1 MTNTDII
8 LKLLL
13 AVAVGGALG
22 MERELRSKSA
32 GFRTIILICLGAT
45 LFTIFSQLIGT
56 DSPSR
61 IASNIVVGIGF
72 VGAGI
77 IFKSGTRVNGVTT
90 ASSVWVTAALGM
102 GIGAGYYAVAVAGC
116 VVTLVVLFGFTYIE
130 HYIDRVNQV
139 RNYKITYPY
148 EENQQHKYE
157 DILKGH
163 GLKIRNMQ
171 QHKKN
176 NIIEG
181 YWLVQGRE
189 SRHRRFIE
197 AILHDETVTEFE
209 F

>member
-1 MTNTDII
+1 MSSEDII
-8 LKLLL
+8 VKLLL
-13 AVAVGGALG
+13 ALAVGGILG

-32 GFRTIILICLGAT
+32 GFRTLILICLGAT

-77 IFKSGTRVNGVTT
+77 IFKSGNRVNGVTT
-90 ASSVWVTAALGM
+90 ASSVWITAALGM
-102 GIGAGYYAVAVAGC
+102 GIGAGYYMVAIAGC
-116 VVTLVVLFGFTYIE
+116 ILTVLVLVVFLYLE
-130 HYIDRVNQV
+130 HYIDKVNQV

-148 EENQQHKYE
+148 EENKQHKYE
-157 DILKGH
+157 EILKAH
-163 GLKIRNMQ
+163 GLKIKNRQ

-176 NIIEG
+176 NIVEG
-181 YWLVQGRE
+181 FWLVQGRQ
-189 SRHRRFIE
+189 SRHHKFIDT
-197 AILHDETVTEFE
+197 ILHDDTVSEFE

>member
-1 MTNTDII
+1 MTNTDIVV
-8 LKLLL
+8 KLLL
-13 AVAVGGALG
+13 ALAVGGALG

-32 GFRTIILICLGAT
+32 GFRTLILICLGAT
-45 LFTIFSQLIGT
+45 LFTILSQLIGT

-77 IFKSGTRVNGVTT
+77 IYKNGNRVSGVTT
-90 ASSVWVTAALGM
+90 ASSVWLTAALGM
-102 GIGAGYYAVAVAGC
+102 CIGAGYYALAITGC
-116 VVTLVVLFGFTYIE
+116 AITILVLVVFLYLE
-130 HYIDRVNQV
+130 HYIDKLNQV

-148 EENQQHKYE
+148 EENKQHKYE
-157 DILKGH
+157 EILRAH
-163 GLKIRNMQ
+163 GLKIKNRQ

-181 YWLVQGRE
+181 YWLVQGKE
-189 SRHRRFIE
+189 SRHHRFIDT
-197 AILHDETVTEFE
+197 ILHDEAVTEFE

>member
-1 MTNTDII
+1 MTNNDII
-8 LKLLL
+8 IRLLL
-13 AVAVGGALG
+13 ALAVGGALG

-32 GFRTIILICLGAT
+32 GFRTLILICLGAC

-77 IFKSGTRVNGVTT
+77 IYKSGNRVNGVTT
-90 ASSVWVTAALGM
+90 ASSIWVTAALGM
-102 GIGAGYYAVAVAGC
+102 GIGAGYDMIAIAGC
-116 VVTLVVLFGFTYIE
+116 VITLIVLFVFTYLE

-148 EENQQHKYE
+148 EESNQHKYE
-157 DILKGH
+157 DILKGY
-163 GLKIRNMQ
+163 GLKIRNRQ
-171 QHKKN
+171 QRKQN

-189 SRHRRFIE
+189 SKHHRFIE
-197 AILHDETVTEFE
+197 TILHDEAVSEFE